1 MLEPDHTLPSR
12 PKKRYSRRART
23 GCETCRIRR
32 VKCDETPGSCRNC
45 TSTGRKCE
53 GYSMTRLPRW
63 RNRNSNRNQ
72 PGLGLG
78 LVEADLGAAL
88 AGKTSDERRCFHI
101 FQNQTI
107 PMFVSL
113 FDSAD
118 IWHVVLQMCQS
129 DPSVCYAVVA
139 FSALHEGTLVRQG
152 YLRSPDNAF
161 RDFAL
166 KQHGKA
172 LGSLARRLG
181 SNDPEM
187 RSVALVCCVVFV
199 LFELLNNNYSGI
211 IVHIQNGVNILANAK
226 GATARAS
233 VISGAVHPSCPRNSS
248 GFEVALR
255 RTFAH
260 IDVHSS
266 PFEWARLAP
275 SVDQHFANVIDLDSC
290 PVWFDSLNGARETLD
305 PLINNVFAL
314 WRLAQPILRTRYSDH
329 DPSYHN
335 LMAEQPKMRMYLSRH
350 VAAFDTF
357 LALHHPPLATPRELR
372 SRDVIRLHHLVLY
385 INVEACTSLS
395 EMIFD
400 NFPREW
406 SEAVDLADDII
417 TSYITEF
424 GANLPNLVIDLGVSL
439 PLSWISLKCRD
450 FTLRQR
456 AIDLLRLWPH
466 SEGLHNT
473 TLLMNLGQAACDVE
487 AEALDPVTGVVPEE
501 GRIRTVDIQID
512 QEKGRGMCG
521 AGSDSSRNRGPD
533 IA

>member
-1 MLEPDHTLPSR
+1 
-12 PKKRYSRRART
+12 
-23 GCETCRIRR
+23 
-32 VKCDETPGSCRNC
+32 
-45 TSTGRKCE
+45 
-53 GYSMTRLPRW
+53 MTRLPRW
-63 RNRNSNRNQ
+63 RNRKTNSNSNQ
-72 PGLGLG
+72 LELRLGPALFD
-78 LVEADLGAAL
+78 ADLGAAL
-88 AGKTSDERRCFHI
+88 AGKTTDERRCFHV
-101 FQNQTI
+101 FQNLTI

-152 YLRSPDNAF
+152 YSGARAFENPF

-226 GATARAS
+226 GAAARAS
-233 VISGAVHPSCPRNSS
+233 VISGAVHPSCVGNSS

-275 SVDQHFANVIDLDSC
+275 SGDDHFDILIDLEAC
-290 PVWFDSLNGARETLD
+290 AVWFDCLNGAKETLD

-314 WRLAQPILRTRYSDH
+314 WRLAQPILRTHHSESD
-329 DPSYHN
+329 PIYQS
-335 LMAEQPKMRMYLSRH
+335 LLAEHHKMRIYLARH
-350 VAAFDTF
+350 MAAFNTF
-357 LALHHPPLATPRELR
+357 LSHHHPTPTTPRELR

-385 INVEACTSLS
+385 INIEACITLS
-395 EMIFD
+395 ELIFD
-400 NFPREW
+400 TFPIEWRE
-406 SEAVDLADDII
+406 AIDLADGII

-424 GANLPNLVIDLGVSL
+424 GSSNLPNLVIDLGVSL

-450 FTLRQR
+450 FTIRQR
-456 AIDLLRLWPH
+456 AVDLLRRWPH
-466 SEGLHNT
+466 AEGMHNT

-487 AEALDPVTGVVPEE
+487 CEAVDDPVTGVIPEE
-501 GRIRTVDIQID
+501 ARIRTVDIQV
-512 QEKGRGMCG
+512 ERERGMG
-521 AGSDSSRNRGPD
+521 TLSYWLSDPRARNLVRQERVFEFEEPKRFKMPGKQRRQTDETAWSSASRPSYA
-533 IA
+533 IT